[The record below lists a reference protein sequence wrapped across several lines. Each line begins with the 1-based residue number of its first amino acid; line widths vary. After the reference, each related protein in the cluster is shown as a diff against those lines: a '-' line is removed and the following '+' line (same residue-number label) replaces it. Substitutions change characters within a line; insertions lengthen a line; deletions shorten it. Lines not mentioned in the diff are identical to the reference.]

1 MGTIS
6 KLSRRLLDPIMRKK
20 PSLQPYLR
28 SSTNLGLMKIMSIF
42 QDRLLVA
49 LKKQPS
55 KDDLIYSLGSATILT
70 FRRSRRV
77 KMRWIIKRGKT
88 LRKQPRQLRRC
99 IPKN

>member
-70 FRRSRRV
+70 FMRSRRV
-77 KMRWIIKRGKT
+77 KMR
-88 LRKQPRQLRRC
+88 
-99 IPKN
+99 